1 MFDTEHSGYHNRWST
16 ITRSSREIYYWT
28 GEFVHLS
35 KFKNTLLQHLDDGI
49 IERLA
54 LKPVTFEVRHEIE
67 YPGRPIEHLFFVEEG
82 MASMTATFQDGS
94 QVEVGMFG
102 YASVIG
108 VSALMGTKLSLYRVY
123 TQIEGSGYCCE
134 IAAARA
140 EFGRG
145 DAFQALMLRY
155 VQAQLDQAAQ
165 SAACNAKHNMEQR
178 LAKWLLLCS
187 DRANT
192 ETFKIS
198 QEFLADM
205 LGSTRPT
212 VSIAAGTLKEEGLI
226 EYSRGVLRILDPAG
240 LEGRACECHRAVKS
254 YLDNYADFDATFTS

>member
-1 MFDTEHSGYHNRWST
+1 M
-16 ITRSSREIYYWT
+16 
-28 GEFVHLS
+28 S
-35 KFKNTLLQHLDDGI
+35 KFKNTLLQHMDKDTI
-49 IERLA
+49 DRLH
-54 LKPVTFEVRHEIE
+54 LKPVKFEVRHEIE

-82 MASMTATFQDGS
+82 MASMTATFKDGS

-108 VSALMGTKLSLYRVY
+108 VSALMGTKLSLNRVY
-123 TQIEGSGYCCE
+123 TQIEGSGYSCTVE
-134 IAAARA
+134 AARA
-140 EFGRG
+140 EFCRG

-155 VQAQLDQAAQ
+155 VQAQLVQAAQ

-178 LAKWLLLCS
+178 LARWLLLCS
-187 DRANT
+187 DRANA

-198 QEFLADM
+198 QEFLSDM

-226 EYSRGVLRILDPAG
+226 EYNRGVIRILDADG
-240 LEGRACECHRAVKS
+240 LEGRACECHRVIKS
-254 YLDNYADFDATFTS
+254 YLDDYHDFDATFTS